1 MTQDNIQTNSKK
13 ESDSVIEESLKD
25 QFDIDAFLKQLTE
38 RPGVYRMIN
47 AKGVI
52 IYVGKAKNLK
62 RRVSSYFKKQHDEI
76 KTAKMVTQIERVEVT
91 VTDTDS
97 EAFILE
103 NTLIKR
109 HKPKYNILFRDDKS
123 YPYIFISAGKEFPAL
138 SYHRGAKRRVGE
150 YFGPF
155 PNASAVHQ
163 TLQSL
168 QKIFPVR
175 QCAESVFNHRSR
187 PCLQYQIKRCS
198 GPCVDGLISR
208 EDYQEDVRHTLGFL
222 QGKSFEVIEELGS
235 KMEQASATLEF
246 EKAGRYRDQ
255 ISALRAVQS
264 QHLINQPGSKDMD
277 VISMAEESS
286 QVCVCL
292 MMYRGGNLWGSEHYY
307 PKLSESVEKQDV
319 ISAFITQ
326 HYQEH
331 PVPAEL
337 VLDCELEDKK
347 ILQAW
352 LKEQRQ
358 SPVSIKTGHTQLN
371 KGLVQLAV
379 TNALT
384 GLKQHMTQRA
394 TQVQRVQALQ
404 EALALVNPPNY
415 MECFDISHTQ
425 GQMTIASCVVFN
437 DGIPNTQ
444 SYRKFN
450 IEGIQPG
457 DDYAAMHQAM
467 HRRYARL
474 KKENAVLPDLIVV
487 DGGKGQLSQ
496 AIDVLKT
503 LELEHVPLVS
513 VAKGEGRKAGLEV
526 LYTPHN
532 SEGIDL
538 ESDDI
543 ALHLINY
550 IRDEAHRFA
559 ITSHRA
565 KRTKA
570 QTQSSLESIEGIGP
584 KTRKQLL
591 VHFGGLGEVKAAS
604 VSELQKVKGISLDK
618 AQKIYDFFH
627 GSF

>member
-1 MTQDNIQTNSKK
+1 MTQDNIHNNTVNIVK
-13 ESDSVIEESLKD
+13 ENTDA
-25 QFDIDAFLKQLTE
+25 FDIDAFLKQLTE
-38 RPGVYRMIN
+38 RPGVYRMLN
-47 AKGVI
+47 SQGTI

-62 RRVSSYFKKQHDEI
+62 RRVSSYFKKHHDEI
-76 KTAKMVTQIERVEVT
+76 KTAKMVQQIARVEVT

-109 HKPKYNILFRDDKS
+109 YKPKYNILFRDDKS
-123 YPYIFISAGKEFPAL
+123 YPYVFVSTAKEFPAL

-163 TLQSL
+163 TLQAL

-198 GPCVDGLISR
+198 GPCVEGLVTK
-208 EDYQEDVRHTLGFL
+208 EVYLEDVRHTLGFL

-235 KMEQASATLEF
+235 KMEQASESLEF
-246 EKAGRYRDQ
+246 EEAARYRDQ
-255 ISALRAVQS
+255 VSALRAIQS

-277 VISMAEESS
+277 VIAVAEQSS
-286 QVCVCL
+286 QICVCL
-292 MMYRGGNLWGSEHYY
+292 MMYRGGNLWGSEHYF
-307 PKLSESVEKQDV
+307 PKIADSVEQDDV
-319 ISAFITQ
+319 LTAFITQ
-326 HYQEH
+326 HYVDH
-331 PVPAEL
+331 PVPAEI
-337 VLDCELEDKK
+337 VLETELNEKQF
-347 ILQAW
+347 LQAW
-352 LKEQRQ
+352 LTEKRT
-358 SPVSIKTGHTQLN
+358 SKAMLKTAHNQIN
-371 KGLVQLAV
+371 KGLVKLAN
-379 TNALT
+379 TNAQS

-394 TQVQRVQALQ
+394 TQVQRVKALQ
-404 EALALVNPPNY
+404 DALALVQPPNY

-425 GQMTIASCVVFN
+425 GQMTIASCVVFQ

-444 SYRKFN
+444 AYRKFN

-467 HRRYARL
+467 SRRYARL
-474 KKENAVLPDLIVV
+474 KKEDAILPDLIVV
-487 DGGKGQLSQ
+487 DGGKGQLTQ
-496 AIDVLKT
+496 AIDVLKN

-513 VAKGEGRKAGLEV
+513 VAKGEGRKAGLEI
-526 LYTPHN
+526 LFTPHN
-532 SEGIDL
+532 SQGIDL

-584 KTRKQLL
+584 KTRKLL
-591 VHFGGLGEVKAAS
+591 LMHFGGLGEVKQVS
-604 VSELQKVKGISLDK
+604 ISELQKVKGISLDK

-627 GSF
+627 GSL